1 MKAILVK
8 FLPHTDT
15 LHARYKAMA
24 DGVPPLIVSV
34 YALGTSQP
42 AHAIAR
48 LLCHKYG
55 WSIDLAGGELPNG
68 DEVFCFRKQGRP
80 HV

>member
-8 FLPHTDT
+8 HLPCTET
-15 LHARYKAMA
+15 LPARYKAIA
-24 DGVPPLIVSV
+24 EGVPPIVASV
-34 YALGTSQP
+34 TSLGTNQP
-42 AHAIAR
+42 AYAIAR